1 MRKVT
6 ATQTF
11 RSKSS
16 RQTAAQS
23 LLVCKTDLT
32 QPHLDQTCQGVL
44 TTTKLL
50 KNLKLSK
57 SIKSLVALSKAR
69 IKVLS
74 NSIGIFR
81 VHLICRLGGP
91 HSKKW

>member
-11 RSKSS
+11 RSKSF

-69 IKVLS
+69 IS
-74 NSIGIFR
+74 PIQRHWYFQ
-81 VHLICRLGGP
+81 GP
-91 HSKKW
+91 SYLPAWRSA